1 MSRNS
6 ALIWSTARRHI
17 VGLPPCPSFLSE
29 PAYANLVFRR
39 DCHHCEKGHSRVIIW
54 EYRARYCR
62 KCINEVTTYEY
73 IVEEQFRTPNSMP
86 AFRQLLCVVK
96 AHPSH
101 WSGDRRAHKPDLD
114 KVTNTWRR
122 TAVADR
128 EQLCRAQ
135 EKLCQEIQE
144 FSSAGRTWIETEQAR
159 TAAHRAQLRMLRYD
173 HFVKRLTGLWLEHEI
188 DFLDTKERRAFK
200 SICFTNLPSVWD
212 EGDWLRAE
220 EKAIAFFDEVNARR
234 RRRVEEIITTSRR
247 IVKPDTFRCLSE
259 MMPDYLEN
267 WREEKLSYLEGIIR
281 DSIDLP
287 EDVQAVDLAIGHF
300 FECGLCQSIL
310 DIQRVPQHDCMGL
323 GNKKDRYFGRTDYE
337 AAAIKATRSLL
348 DIPVTSGA
356 DILRELLEQCGQ
368 DYRRATP
375 QDMDELGLLLCCR
388 VCSPSGFFCRPARRE
403 VMNWRV
409 AAYHALNRNAL
420 YGYHCV
426 WDVMQGDDPR
436 YTIAKAIYGAAL
448 EQDRKMSSREHQIE
462 NPVEHRDFFFYFD
475 QESLPT
481 RTYFFHTSPML
492 RRKSEYVEV
501 MDLIKRGLAAVIDLS
516 NMIEH

>member
-1 MSRNS
+1 MQV
-6 ALIWSTARRHI
+6 A
-17 VGLPPCPSFLSE
+17 VLS
-29 PAYANLVFRR
+29 FRR
-39 DCHHCEKGHSRVIIW
+39 EFGSAISPLFP
-54 EYRARYCR
+54 RYCD
-62 KCINEVTTYEY
+62 
-73 IVEEQFRTPNSMP
+73 F
-86 AFRQLLCVVK
+86 
-96 AHPSH
+96 AH
-101 WSGDRRAHKPDLD
+101 
-114 KVTNTWRR
+114 
-122 TAVADR
+122 
-128 EQLCRAQ
+128 
-135 EKLCQEIQE
+135 
-144 FSSAGRTWIETEQAR
+144 
-159 TAAHRAQLRMLRYD
+159 
-173 HFVKRLTGLWLEHEI
+173 
-188 DFLDTKERRAFK
+188 
-200 SICFTNLPSVWD
+200 LP
-212 EGDWLRAE
+212 
-220 EKAIAFFDEVNARR
+220 K
-234 RRRVEEIITTSRR
+234 VEEIITTSRR

-409 AAYHALNRNAL
+409 AVSILHPRSCHGNLDWDHTLIGISCTQSECSIRISLCLGRHA
-420 YGYHCV
+420 
-426 WDVMQGDDPR
+426 
-436 YTIAKAIYGAAL
+436 
-448 EQDRKMSSREHQIE
+448 
-462 NPVEHRDFFFYFD
+462 
-475 QESLPT
+475 
-481 RTYFFHTSPML
+481 
-492 RRKSEYVEV
+492 
-501 MDLIKRGLAAVIDLS
+501 RG
-516 NMIEH
+516 